1 MSSVSHARDIQLL
14 VFALALFWIALY
26 ALRHR
31 RARAHR
37 ISTLPSLTS
46 SARGPASTELF
57 RSPATRITLDTCHL
71 RYSSTAW
78 NALHQSSTARL
89 AKRGDWR
96 RVLQLAYDV
105 GSVLGV
111 LGMLGSVLLLLWTT
125 VQLSGS
131 LYTRS
136 GYLHASGI
144 NGIRKRDIIEDD
156 GLTSETH
163 SAPMLQLIIPGLT
176 TPLHHLPLLLI
187 ALLTTQVIHEC
198 GHAVAAAIDAL
209 PLTSAGVGLT
219 VILPSAFVA
228 FPSDETEALSP
239 RSRARLI
246 SAGAFHNLVFWLALG
261 FAARLG
267 TSALVWPVLGY
278 RDVSQYGRV
287 VVGVDDM
294 SPLYG
299 HLPVGAVIYKVG
311 DEMLAAPEGAVERWD
326 VLMSATPSK
335 SQPSL
340 GWCAE
345 EAWFTSQDASCC
357 TARRSAVSS
366 LSCFAAFGEARAE
379 RCVDPLRFLQPAET
393 QSVLRCTSATECGH
407 DQLCIRPRGDQ
418 ELVTLTMHLPPWM
431 RANEAD
437 AERTVVWQGDRS
449 EVAEEVDLGDWLP
462 SYSWQPMGLPFVWGT
477 LFSYMKM
484 LTLSLYF
491 FNLLPL
497 PVLDGGQLYDTLY
510 EAWAAHRS
518 DEHEFVPLTSM
529 EGAERGDDEPARVMQ
544 SRNWRER
551 RTRLRRA
558 VHIGVFALLGLC
570 IVLSLVNTY
579 L

>member
-1 MSSVSHARDIQLL
+1 MSSVSHARDIQLF
-14 VFALALFWIALY
+14 VFALSVFWIALY

-125 VQLSGS
+125 VQLSSS

-136 GYLHASGI
+136 GYSHTSGHSGI
-144 NGIRKRDIIEDD
+144 SKRDIIEDD

-163 SAPMLQLIIPGLT
+163 AAPALQLIVSLQLRSRMDHILLFGRVPSLHRLCAQTCPHSARVDSRAHHALAPPPAPPHCSLNHASHPRMRTRSRCRDVGPSLFWLT
-176 TPLHHLPLLLI
+176 LPLTVSFLLPRS
-187 ALLTTQVIHEC
+187 
-198 GHAVAAAIDAL
+198 DAL

-228 FPSDETEALSP
+228 FPSDETEALPP

-246 SAGAFHNLVFWLALG
+246 SAGAFHNLVFWLTLG

-287 VVGVDDM
+287 VVGVDDVRTALVCLCG
-294 SPLYG
+294 SG
-299 HLPVGAVIYKVG
+299 
-311 DEMLAAPEGAVERWD
+311 
-326 VLMSATPSK
+326 LM
-335 SQPSL
+335 
-340 GWCAE
+340 
-345 EAWFTSQDASCC
+345 
-357 TARRSAVSS
+357 
-366 LSCFAAFGEARAE
+366 
-379 RCVDPLRFLQPAET
+379 
-393 QSVLRCTSATECGH
+393 
-407 DQLCIRPRGDQ
+407 
-418 ELVTLTMHLPPWM
+418 
-431 RANEAD
+431 
-437 AERTVVWQGDRS
+437 
-449 EVAEEVDLGDWLP
+449 
-462 SYSWQPMGLPFVWGT
+462 
-477 LFSYMKM
+477 
-484 LTLSLYF
+484 
-491 FNLLPL
+491 
-497 PVLDGGQLYDTLY
+497 
-510 EAWAAHRS
+510 
-518 DEHEFVPLTSM
+518 
-529 EGAERGDDEPARVMQ
+529 GDD
-544 SRNWRER
+544 WRR
-551 RTRLRRA
+551 CRHYMGTCLWGR
-558 VHIGVFALLGLC
+558 
-570 IVLSLVNTY
+570 
-579 L
+579 